1 MEKKKWHF
9 NAMQALTGI
18 SLMLSL
24 NIMDVLPVLQ
34 RGTARKISAHKA
46 EYTITADDSSRKSE
60 VKKIKNKIKHL
71 LPEMDITKLDEL
83 AGAIYDNGYEY
94 DLDFD
99 LLVSIAFQESEFVQR
114 AVSPAGCLGYFQIN
128 VQAHPVDL
136 SRIYDAHYNTA
147 LGCRVLTWKIRAY
160 KGNMP
165 KALGAYSNWT
175 PNYAKQVLQRKERLK
190 NIAM

>member
-1 MEKKKWHF
+1 MKLKKWRF
-9 NAMQALTGI
+9 NAMQAFTGL

-24 NIMDVLPVLQ
+24 NILDILPVLQ
-34 RGTARKISAHKA
+34 RDNARKISAYKA
-46 EYTITADDSSRKSE
+46 EYKITADDCSRKKE

-71 LPEMDITKLDEL
+71 LPEIDITRLDEL

-99 LLVSIAFQESEFVQR
+99 LLVSIAFQESEFVQK

-128 VQAHPVDL
+128 VKAHPVDL
-136 SRIYDAHYNTA
+136 NRIYDAHYNTA

-160 KGNMP
+160 NGNIH
-165 KALGAYSNWT
+165 KALDAYSNWT
-175 PNYAKQVLQRKERLK
+175 PNYAKQVLQRQERLK
-190 NIAM
+190 NIAI

>member
-9 NAMQALTGI
+9 NAMQAFTGI

-24 NIMDVLPVLQ
+24 NIMDILPVLQ
-34 RGTARKISAHKA
+34 RCTIRKISAHKA
-46 EYTITADDSSRKSE
+46 EYKITVDDSSRKRE
-60 VKKIKNKIKHL
+60 VKKIKNKINYL
-71 LPEMDITKLDEL
+71 LPQMDISKLDEL

-99 LLVSIAFQESEFVQR
+99 LLVSLAFQESEFVQK

-128 VQAHPVDL
+128 VKAHPVDL

-160 KGNMP
+160 NGNIH
-165 KALGAYSNWT
+165 KALSAYSNWT

-190 NIAM
+190 NIAI